1 MLYTYLIIY
10 NSAYIYYIIN
20 MIKTYMEDMKV
31 TFTSKVQKHG
41 GSKITSIPKTITD
54 VLGIDKGTICVWEL
68 DTDNKQVVLR
78 KLE

>member
-1 MLYTYLIIY
+1 
-10 NSAYIYYIIN
+10 
-20 MIKTYMEDMKV
+20 MKV

-68 DTDNKQVVLR
+68 DTDNKQVILR